1 MRHAT
6 TVGSYLVRRLEEAGL
21 KHVFGIPG
29 DYVLRFYDLLVDSS
43 MQVVG
48 TCTEAGA
55 AFAADAYARVNG
67 LGAVC
72 VTYCVG
78 GLNTL
83 NAAAE
88 AYAEKSPLIVISGA
102 PGLRERF
109 RHPLLHHRVRDF
121 NTQRRIFDEVTV
133 ASAALEDPAKA
144 PAQIDEAI
152 AACRRHKRPVYIE
165 LPRDMVDRPCAAPGP
180 WLAEEP
186 KSDPAALHEA
196 LDEAAAMLRRAKRPV
211 ILAGVEIHRFGL
223 QDSLVRL
230 VERTGY
236 PVAATLLG
244 KSVISEV
251 HPQYLGVYEGAM
263 GREDV
268 RRAVE
273 GADAVL
279 ILGAFMTD
287 INLGVFTA
295 YLDVSRSISATT
307 ERIAIKHHHFEDVTL
322 RDFIHGLLHAPI
334 GRRHKTLVPPKPPSK
349 PFRPQRRRPVSVRRF
364 FARLNDFLE
373 DDFAVICDPG
383 DSLFGA
389 ADLTIHR
396 RTEFL
401 SPAYYASM
409 GFAVPAALGVQI
421 GKRRLRPIVL
431 VGDGAFQM
439 TGMELSTIARHGLNP
454 IVFVL
459 NNKGYTTERFIH
471 DGPYN
476 DIPNW
481 AYHRMPELLGA
492 GWGCEAHTEG
502 DLEDALA
509 VARANTQCF
518 SLINVH
524 LEPRDASAALQR
536 LARRLGRQVTSA
548 QAKR

>member
-1 MRHAT
+1 VPKSA
-6 TVGSYLVRRLEEAGL
+6 TVGAYLVQRLEEAGL

-29 DYVLRFYDLLVDSS
+29 DYVLRFYDLLEASA

-48 TCTEAGA
+48 TCAEQGA

-67 LGAVC
+67 LSALC

-78 GLNTL
+78 GLNTV
-83 NAAAE
+83 NAVAE
-88 AYAEKSPLIVISGA
+88 AYAEKSPVIAISGA
-102 PGLRERF
+102 PGLRERV
-109 RHPLLHHRVRDF
+109 RSPLLHHRVRDF
-121 NTQRRIFDEVTV
+121 NTQKLIFEQVTV
-133 ASAALEDPAKA
+133 ASAALEDPERA
-144 PAQIDEAI
+144 PQQIDATI
-152 AACRRHKRPVYIE
+152 AACLRYKRPVYLE
-165 LPRDMVDRPCAAPGP
+165 LPRDMVDRPCAPPAPLSKEHP
-180 WLAEEP
+180 A
-186 KSDPAALHEA
+186 SDPAALREA
-196 LDEAAAMLRRAKRPV
+196 LDEAAAMLRRARHPV
-211 ILAGVEIHRFGL
+211 VLAGVEIHRFGL
-223 QDSLVRL
+223 QDCLLRVL
-230 VERTGY
+230 ERTGY

-244 KSVISEV
+244 KSVVSEV

-295 YLDVSRSISATT
+295 HLDEGHTIHATS
-307 ERIAIKHHHFEDVTL
+307 ERVAIKHHHFDGIML
-322 RDFIHGLLHAPI
+322 RDFIHGLLKAPI
-334 GRRHKTLVPPKPPSK
+334 GRRRRVSLPPKRLRK
-349 PFRPQRRRPVSVRRF
+349 PFRVQPGRPVKVRRF
-364 FARLNDFLE
+364 FARINDFLE

-401 SPAYYASM
+401 SPAYYTSM
-409 GFAVPAALGVQI
+409 GFAVPAALGAQI
-421 GKRRLRPIVL
+421 GRPRLRPIVL

-439 TGMELSTIARHGLNP
+439 TGQELSTIARFGLNP

-459 NNKGYTTERFIH
+459 NNKGYTTERYIH
-471 DGPYN
+471 DGAYN

-481 AYHRMPELLGA
+481 AYHEMPKLLGA
-492 GWGCEAHTEG
+492 GWGCEVRTEG
-502 DLEDALA
+502 ELETAL
-509 VARANTQCF
+509 VKARENTGSF
-518 SLINVH
+518 SIVNVH
-524 LEPRDASAALQR
+524 LEPYDRSAALE
-536 LARRLGRQVTSA
+536 RLGKRLSRQVG
-548 QAKR
+548 KK